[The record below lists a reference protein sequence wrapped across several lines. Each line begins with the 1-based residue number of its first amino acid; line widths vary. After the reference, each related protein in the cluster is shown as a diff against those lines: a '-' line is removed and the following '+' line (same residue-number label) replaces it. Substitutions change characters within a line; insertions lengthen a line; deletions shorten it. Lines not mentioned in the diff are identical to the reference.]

1 MMQPANPIDFGG
13 AVTPATRAKHAP
25 QLDPPATR
33 TVSKPQRDVSGRTI
47 GGLIGGAH
55 NWAYT
60 AMIGY
65 GCKCMGIPSQPIHG

>member
-33 TVSKPQRDVSGRTI
+33 TVSEPQ
-47 GGLIGGAH
+47 
-55 NWAYT
+55 
-60 AMIGY
+60 AMSHKIELQ
-65 GCKCMGIPSQPIHG
+65 CTNHDIIQPRS